1 MLGIERLPVRF
12 DRRLQL
18 GFRLGKPLLQLVD
31 RQVLLGF
38 GLLEV
43 LPQIC
48 LLRPAFL
55 QLEIREVGE
64 EEQEVG
70 EEEEQ
75 EEEEEEEG
83 KSLQLRR
90 EKAFGI

>member
-55 QLEIREVGE
+55 QLEIREA
-64 EEQEVG
+64 
-70 EEEEQ
+70 